1 MLGNLDLKLLQRA
14 FVDSDGIDYRA
25 DSSLRLWNTSIH
37 PQHTKELFFSLH
49 DLSKSD
55 GLKSDPVMGNKNNFN
70 NYTGIASLVANL
82 YALVLKNLLLNT
94 QFALMTTGQLR

>member
-1 MLGNLDLKLLQRA
+1 
-14 FVDSDGIDYRA
+14 
-25 DSSLRLWNTSIH
+25 
-37 PQHTKELFFSLH
+37 
-49 DLSKSD
+49 
-55 GLKSDPVMGNKNNFN
+55 MGNKNNFN